1 MAIRPLHRSGA
12 MNHVKTADKKVH
24 PLKTFFVELF
34 SVRAG
39 LYIKQTHSVHKPK
52 G

>member
-1 MAIRPLHRSGA
+1 
-12 MNHVKTADKKVH
+12 MNHVKTADKKAH
-24 PLKTFFVELF
+24 PLKTFLVELF

-39 LYIKQTHSVHKPK
+39 LYIKQTNSVHQPK